1 MNPRVCQS
9 DRTWS
14 GGIRTCELCKVL
26 DTRFERGKLVSILSL
41 ANRIL
46 IITVHN
52 YYSVYPVVVFLI
64 CSMPHLVHG

>member
-1 MNPRVCQS
+1 MNPRVCQF

-14 GGIRTCELCKVL
+14 GGIITCELCKVL
-26 DTRFERGKLVSILSL
+26 DTRFERGKLISILSL

-46 IITVHN
+46 IITVHI
-52 YYSVYPVVVFLI
+52 YYSVYPVVV

>member
-1 MNPRVCQS
+1 M
-9 DRTWS
+9 RTCLSNRAWS
-14 GGIRTCELCKVL
+14 GGSITCELCKVL

-46 IITVHN
+46 IITVLN